1 MIMILERDARGGGD
15 SAGWGSA
22 DALLILPF
30 DTRSRSRFRAR
41 LDNGEEVGVILTRG
55 HILRGGDRL
64 RAEDG
69 RIIGVAAAT
78 ETVSTAHARDADMLA
93 RGAYHLGNRHVALQI
108 GPLWLR
114 YSHDHVLDDMARGLG
129 FTLVVEEAPFEP
141 EGGAYHAHG
150 GEHGHS
156 HDTGHSHGHHSH
168 GEHQS
173 HDGLNDHDELDG
185 HPSHGGG
192 HPHEH

>member
-1 MIMILERDARGGGD
+1 MVMILERDAPGGGGC
-15 SAGWGSA
+15 SLGAGEA

-55 HILRGGDRL
+55 RILRGGDRL

-156 HDTGHSHGHHSH
+156 HDTGHSHGGHHSH
-168 GEHQS
+168 GEHDS
-173 HDGLNDHDELDG
+173 HNEQEQLKGPH
-185 HPSHGGG
+185 SHGSG
-192 HPHEH
+192 HTHEH

>member
-1 MIMILERDARGGGD
+1 MILERDARGGGD
-15 SAGWGSA
+15 SVGAVSA

-30 DTRSRSRFRAR
+30 DVRSRSRFRAR
-41 LDNGEEVGVILTRG
+41 LENGEEVGVILARG

-69 RIIGVAAAT
+69 RVIGVTAAS
-78 ETVSTAHARDADMLA
+78 ETVSTAHARDPDMLA

-114 YSHDHVLDDMARGLG
+114 YSHDHVLDDMVRGLG

-150 GEHGHS
+150 GEHA
-156 HDTGHSHGHHSH
+156 HGSHHSH
-168 GEHQS
+168 IERHSHERHNEHEALEG
-173 HDGLNDHDELDG
+173 HHGHGDG
-185 HPSHGGG
+185 HT
-192 HPHEH
+192 HEH

>member
-1 MIMILERDARGGGD
+1 MIMARDGHGGGGGGD
-15 SAGWGSA
+15 SVDAVSA

-30 DTRSRSRFRAR
+30 DMRSRSRFRAR

-69 RIIGVAAAT
+69 RIIGVAAAS
-78 ETVSTAHARDADMLA
+78 ETVSTAHARDSDMLA

-114 YSHDHVLDDMARGLG
+114 YSHDHVLDDMVRGLG

-150 GEHGHS
+150 G
-156 HDTGHSHGHHSH
+156 HGHHSH
-168 GEHQS
+168 DS
-173 HDGLNDHDELDG
+173 HHEHDELQGHHSHGDG
-185 HPSHGGG
+185 HTT
-192 HPHEH
+192 HEH

>member
-1 MIMILERDARGGGD
+1 MILERDAQGSD
-15 SAGWGSA
+15 SFGMDHA
-22 DALLILPF
+22 DARLVLPF

-41 LDNGEEVGVILTRG
+41 LDNGEEVGVILARG

-69 RIIGVAAAT
+69 RVIGVAAAS

-114 YSHDHVLDDMARGLG
+114 YSHDHVLDDMVRGLG

-141 EGGAYHAHG
+141 EGGAYHSHG
-150 GEHGHS
+150 GEGHHGDHGDHGH
-156 HDTGHSHGHHSH
+156 HGHHGHHGDERDHGDHEGHHSH
-168 GEHQS
+168 GA
-173 HDGLNDHDELDG
+173 D
-185 HPSHGGG
+185 PT
-192 HPHEH
+192 HEH

>member
-1 MIMILERDARGGGD
+1 LSGSIVMILERDARGSGSGGGV
-15 SAGWGSA
+15 SP
-22 DALLILPF
+22 DALLVLPF
-30 DTRSRSRFRAR
+30 EVRSRSRFRAR

-69 RIIGVAAAT
+69 RIIGVAAAS
-78 ETVSTAHARDADMLA
+78 ETVSTAHARDADLLA

-114 YSHDHVLDDMARGLG
+114 YSHDHVLDDMVRGLG

-141 EGGAYHAHG
+141 EAGAYHAHDAG
-150 GEHGHS
+150 HGHS
-156 HDTGHSHGHHSH
+156 HSHSHSHGGQHALQ
-168 GEHQS
+168 G
-173 HDGLNDHDELDG
+173 
-185 HPSHGGG
+185 HGGA
-192 HPHEH
+192 HTHEH

>member
-1 MIMILERDARGGGD
+1 MVMILERDAHGGGGEP
-15 SAGWGSA
+15 AGEGGA

-69 RIIGVAAAT
+69 RIIGVAAAS
-78 ETVSTAHARDADMLA
+78 ETVSTAHARDADLLA

-114 YSHDHVLDDMARGLG
+114 YSHDHVLDDMVRGLG

-141 EGGAYHAHG
+141 EGGAYTAHG
-150 GEHGHS
+150 AA
-156 HDTGHSHGHHSH
+156 HSH
-168 GEHQS
+168 GEHDE
-173 HDGLNDHDELDG
+173 HHGHDEHEG
-185 HPSHGGG
+185 HPGHGGA
-192 HPHEH
+192 HTHEH

>member
-1 MIMILERDARGGGD
+1 MILERDGHGGGGD
-15 SAGWGSA
+15 SVGTGSA

-69 RIIGVAAAT
+69 RIIGIAAAT

-114 YSHDHVLDDMARGLG
+114 YSHDHVLDDMVRGLG
-129 FTLVVEEAPFEP
+129 FTLVVEETPFEP
-141 EGGAYHAHG
+141 EAGAYHSHG

-156 HDTGHSHGHHSH
+156 HLEEPH
-168 GEHQS
+168 
-173 HDGLNDHDELDG
+173 
-185 HPSHGGG
+185 SHGGG
-192 HPHEH
+192 HKHEH

>member
-1 MIMILERDARGGGD
+1 MVMILERDVRDGGLEA
-15 SAGWGSA
+15 AGGGSA

-108 GPLWLR
+108 GALWLR
-114 YSHDHVLDDMARGLG
+114 YSHDHVLDDMVRGLG
-129 FTLVVEEAPFEP
+129 FTLVVEEAAFEP
-141 EGGAYHAHG
+141 EGGAYHSHS
-150 GEHGHS
+150 GEHGHI
-156 HDTGHSHGHHSH
+156 HNTGHSHGELEGHH
-168 GEHQS
+168 
-173 HDGLNDHDELDG
+173 
-185 HPSHGGG
+185 SHGGG
-192 HPHEH
+192 HTHEH

>member
-1 MIMILERDARGGGD
+1 MVMILERDARGGGGGRD
-15 SAGWGSA
+15 LVGAVST

-30 DTRSRSRFRAR
+30 DVRSRSRFRAR

-69 RIIGVAAAT
+69 RIIGVAAAS
-78 ETVSTAHARDADMLA
+78 ETVSTAHARDADLLA
-93 RGAYHLGNRHVALQI
+93 RGAYHLGNRHVPLQI

-114 YSHDHVLDDMARGLG
+114 YSHDHVLDDMVRGLG

-150 GEHGHS
+150 AGHGHS
-156 HDTGHSHGHHSH
+156 HGEQHAHQGHDALEGHHGH
-168 GEHQS
+168 
-173 HDGLNDHDELDG
+173 
-185 HPSHGGG
+185 GGA
-192 HPHEH
+192 HTHEH

>member
-1 MIMILERDARGGGD
+1 MILERDARGGG
-15 SAGWGSA
+15 SGIGSP
-22 DALLILPF
+22 DARLVLPF
-30 DTRSRSRFRAR
+30 DVRSRSRFRAR

-69 RIIGVAAAT
+69 RIISVAAAP
-78 ETVSTAHARDADMLA
+78 EAVSTAHARDADLLA

-114 YSHDHVLDDMARGLG
+114 YSHDHVLDDMVRGLG
-129 FTLVVEEAPFEP
+129 FTLVVEDAPFEP

-150 GEHGHS
+150 APHS
-156 HDTGHSHGHHSH
+156 HDEHHAHHGH
-168 GEHQS
+168 
-173 HDGLNDHDELDG
+173 DEQEG
-185 HPSHGGG
+185 HPGHGGA
-192 HPHEH
+192 HTHEH